1 MATKLI
7 LVRHGETNWNKES
20 RFQGNKD
27 IALNQRG
34 ESQAQKLAQRLAEEE
49 IDVIY
54 SSDLDRAHKTAQII
68 AAKHNLA
75 VQTHSNLQEIDFGV
89 WEGLTYQEINEQYPN
104 EFESWK
110 ENPEVNNPEGGES
123 LKDIESRVCQAL
135 TEILE
140 EHEGKTILIAAHG
153 GVNRVAISNF
163 LDMPLDRCWRLS
175 QDNTAVNIV
184 NFYRSQIILDI
195 FNSTFHLREDNH

>member
-27 IALNQRG
+27 IALNQKG
-34 ESQAQKLAQRLAEEE
+34 ERQAHKLAERLAKEE

-54 SSDLDRAHKTAQII
+54 SSDLDRAYKTAQII

-75 VQTHSNLQEIDFGV
+75 VQTRSNLQEIDFGV

-104 EFESWK
+104 EFESWQK
-110 ENPEVNNPEGGES
+110 NPKVNNPEGGES
-123 LKDIESRVCQAL
+123 LKDIEARVCKAL

-153 GVNRVAISNF
+153 GVNRVVISNF

-175 QDNTAVNIV
+175 QDNTAVNII

-195 FNSTFHLREDNH
+195 FNSTFHLREDNY